1 MGTFLMMSGIAAA
14 DISEVENALREY
26 AVQNGG
32 SLKLLPSDE
41 ESGEILL
48 IAKSGEGNVTVL
60 YPDSYVGWHEA
71 SEYLSRSLEK
81 PVLSLHVHDGDLWMY
96 VLLVDGREVDR
107 FNPIPDYWQ
116 EQSEEEN
123 LTWAGSAQT
132 MAKYWPNVQPDQIEN
147 YLIRWD
153 PEDEEAAKAYPT
165 DEFGAG
171 EDWQIT
177 DFMAKVGL
185 LYPIDDNG
193 RSIGSK
199 FDFKV
204 K

>member
-1 MGTFLMMSGIAAA
+1 MMSGIAAA

-32 SLKLLPSDE
+32 WLKPLPSDE
-41 ESGEILL
+41 ENGEILL
-48 IAKSGEGNVTVL
+48 IATSGEGNVTVL

-71 SEYLSRSLEK
+71 SEYLSKSLEK

-116 EQSEEEN
+116 ELSEAEN
-123 LTWAGSAQT
+123 KTWTGNAQT
-132 MAKYWPNVQPDQIEN
+132 VAKYWPDIQSDQIEN

-153 PEDEEAAKAYPT
+153 PEVQEPTKAYPD
-165 DEFGAG
+165 DEFGSG

-185 LYPIDDNG
+185 IYPIDDSG
-193 RSIGSK
+193 SSIGSK
-199 FDFKV
+199 FDFSAK
-204 K
+204 